1 MTVIRAWRG
10 GYCAWD
16 GRCWPERDGA
26 TIRSETYGYL
36 EHAVYEVE
44 TPLGT
49 MLKPWDPTKS
59 KIANAIEA
67 LAAVTHLAPTV
78 QPPAWLAGEGL
89 PDPHDLVVTANGI
102 LHLPDRQL
110 LPHDPRLFVGH
121 SVPFAYD
128 PVAAE
133 PTLWLAFLADLW
145 DDDPDSITLLQ
156 EMFGYA
162 LSGDTSLQ
170 KIMLLVGPT
179 RAGKGV
185 IARVLTHLLGKHNV
199 GAPTLAGLTTNFGL
213 QDLIGKT
220 LAVVSDARL
229 GPKAN
234 VQALAERLLSVSG
247 EDSITIDRKYKD
259 PWTGRLVVRFML
271 LTNELPRFTD
281 ASGALAKRFVVLVLS
296 KTFYGKEDPGL
307 LARLLPELPGIMNWA
322 LEGLDRLRA
331 RRRFSEPGSA
341 REAIRELEDLSSPM
355 SAFLRDRCAIGRDMR
370 VSVDD
375 LWAAWKAW
383 AEDQSQHHGTKQ
395 TFGRDLRAVVPGLHV
410 SRPRD
415 GEHKRTYVGV
425 ALAAEGNSVA
435 DRGPRGPSEPDD
447 APGPHGPRTS
457 GLFSQRPA
465 PDDAGPDPELPAND
479 DGWPGDGTGP
489 SEEGASPTIVLTVTR
504 VTLVTVF
511 CLLLRLLT
519 SMSPARRCGSSP
531 TT

>member
-1 MTVIRAWRG
+1 MVDSFSRG
-10 GYCAWD
+10 
-16 GRCWPERDGA
+16 
-26 TIRSETYGYL
+26 
-36 EHAVYEVE
+36 
-44 TPLGT
+44 
-49 MLKPWDPTKS
+49 
-59 KIANAIEA
+59 
-67 LAAVTHLAPTV
+67 
-78 QPPAWLAGEGL
+78 
-89 PDPHDLVVTANGI
+89 ANGI
-102 LHLPDRQL
+102 EV
-110 LPHDPRLFVGH
+110 RLTGGRTVVVDHIAAFTGFRPNGGILRELTVET
-121 SVPFAYD
+121 S
-128 PVAAE
+128 PVTE
-133 PTLWLAFLADLW
+133 
-145 DDDPDSITLLQ
+145 
-156 EMFGYA
+156 
-162 LSGDTSLQ
+162 
-170 KIMLLVGPT
+170 
-179 RAGKGV
+179 
-185 IARVLTHLLGKHNV
+185 
-199 GAPTLAGLTTNFGL
+199 
-213 QDLIGKT
+213 
-220 LAVVSDARL
+220 
-229 GPKAN
+229 
-234 VQALAERLLSVSG
+234 
-247 EDSITIDRKYKD
+247 
-259 PWTGRLVVRFML
+259 
-271 LTNELPRFTD
+271 
-281 ASGALAKRFVVLVLS
+281 
-296 KTFYGKEDPGL
+296 
-307 LARLLPELPGIMNWA
+307 
-322 LEGLDRLRA
+322 
-331 RRRFSEPGSA
+331 GSA
-341 REAIRELEDLSSPM
+341 RLYRAIANVTDCLTVP
-355 SAFLRDRCAIGRDMR
+355 R